1 MTIALLP
8 TPPTRSDPVNFA
20 IRADAF
26 LAALPTF
33 AEEANALANDVNTRQ
48 SQAAASANAA
58 ASSATNALNSE
69 TAAAASVS
77 TAQATANVTAWSAAT
92 NYAAGVTVY
101 DTTDFFTYRRK
112 IAGTT
117 ATRPGLDS
125 TNWVLISGHVTTGTD
140 QTITGTKTFS
150 QPIVGSITGNAATA
164 TALTDNTV
172 LCVPGMAAFF
182 FMNTPPTGWL
192 KANGAA
198 VSRTTYAALFS
209 AIGTTYGAGDGS
221 TTFNLPDLRGEF
233 IRGWDDGRGVDV
245 SRGFATIQTSAN
257 LSHTHTGST
266 TQNGNHT
273 HSIAG
278 NQGGAVQILGSQ
290 SGTVAGI
297 GAGTSGSYVTSYGG
311 NNIIAAVG
319 DHAHTFTTNA
329 DGLSES
335 RPRNIALLPCIKY

>member
-8 TPPTRSDPVNFA
+8 TPPTRSDPANFA
-20 IRADAF
+20 VRADAF

-33 AEEANALANDVNTRQ
+33 AEEANALATDVNARQ
-48 SQAAASANAA
+48 SQAAASASAA
-58 ASSATNALNSE
+58 ANSATNALNSE
-69 TAAAASVS
+69 TAAAASVT
-77 TAQATANVTAWSAAT
+77 TAQATANVTAWNAAT
-92 NYAAGVTVY
+92 NYAAGVNVY

-125 TNWVLISGHVTTGTD
+125 TNWVLISGNVTTGTN
-140 QTITGTKTFS
+140 QTISGTKTFS

-198 VSRTTYAALFS
+198 VSRTTYSALFA
-209 AIGTTYGAGDGS
+209 AIGTLYGPGDGS

-233 IRGWDDGRGVDV
+233 IRGWDDGRGVDT
-245 SRGFATIQTSAN
+245 SRGFGTTQSSAN
-257 LSHTHTGST
+257 LSHTHTGTTST
-266 TQNGNHT
+266 NGSHT
-273 HSIAG
+273 HTSSFRYGTYTSPGNEPAG
-278 NQGGAVQILGSQ
+278 SAGGSFATL
-290 SGTVAGI
+290 
-297 GAGTSGSYVTSYGG
+297 TS
-311 NNIIAAVG
+311 AAAG
-319 DHAHTFTTNA
+319 DHNHTFTTNA

>member
-8 TPPTRSDPVNFA
+8 TPPTRSDPANFA
-20 IRADAF
+20 VRADAF

-33 AEEANALANDVNTRQ
+33 AEEANALATDVNIRQ
-48 SQAAASANAA
+48 SQAAASASAA
-58 ASSATNALNSE
+58 ANSATNASNSA

-77 TAQATANVTAWSAAT
+77 TAQATTNVTAWSAAT
-92 NYAAGVTVY
+92 NYSAGVTVY

-117 ATRPGLDS
+117 ATRPGLDP
-125 TNWVLISGHVTTGTD
+125 TNWVLISGDVTTGTN
-140 QTITGTKTFS
+140 QTISGTKTFS

-198 VSRTTYAALFS
+198 VSRTTYSALFA
-209 AIGTTYGAGDGS
+209 AIGTLYGPGDGS

-233 IRGWDDGRGVDV
+233 IRGWDDGRGVDA
-245 SRGFATIQTSAN
+245 SRGFATGQSSAN
-257 LSHTHTGST
+257 LNHTHTGTTST
-266 TQNGNHT
+266 DGAHTHTPSNAGSFVVGGNSTGTSAMVGGGGGFWVTSSTNSAGNH
-273 HSIAG
+273 S
-278 NQGGAVQILGSQ
+278 
-290 SGTVAGI
+290 
-297 GAGTSGSYVTSYGG
+297 
-311 NNIIAAVG
+311 
-319 DHAHTFTTNA
+319 HTFTTNA

>member
-1 MTIALLP
+1 MPITSLP
-8 TPPTRSDPVNFA
+8 TPPTRSDPANFA
-20 IRADAF
+20 VRADAF

-33 AEEANALANDVNTRQ
+33 GTEANELAIEVNQNQ
-48 SQAAASANAA
+48 SVASAAANTATAANTAATQTANAA
-58 ASSATNALNSE
+58 LWVSGQSY
-69 TAAAASVS
+69 AAAAN
-77 TAQATANVTAWSAAT
+77 AID
-92 NYAAGVTVY
+92 GV
-101 DTTDFFTYRRK
+101 DFKTYRRK
-112 IAGTT
+112 TAGSST
-117 ATRPGLDS
+117 TRPGLDP
-125 TNWVLISGHVTTGTD
+125 TNWIVLTTLGDVTLDGT
-140 QTITGTKTFS
+140 QTITGAKTFT
-150 QPIVGSITGNAATA
+150 QTINGTITNANVAATLSDTSVYVPSGA
-164 TALTDNTV
+164 VVHFARNTA
-172 LCVPGMAAFF
+172 
-182 FMNTPPTGWL
+182 PTGWL